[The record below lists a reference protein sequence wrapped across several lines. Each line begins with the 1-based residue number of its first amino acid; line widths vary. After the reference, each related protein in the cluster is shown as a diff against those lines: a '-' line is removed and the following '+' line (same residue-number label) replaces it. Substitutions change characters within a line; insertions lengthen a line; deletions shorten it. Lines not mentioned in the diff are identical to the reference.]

1 MDLISDMYTL
11 CDMVE
16 TCEYCNLCGKYLNH
30 KTLGRTKHSLSM
42 AHIKRIMNLKKGIE
56 EYEELKKLKA
66 EVNKHSSYYFNFITY
81 LPWQH
86 HMKSIYFDL
95 FLDSNF
101 RLSKSKYVEVANLFK
116 MYYFRETMALL
127 ELAVIKFA
135 IERDVTFENI
145 EEARNYSILDP
156 GFIFKNY
163 YHNLRCSTQV
173 TIIVELLC
181 PYLCKINT

>member
-1 MDLISDMYTL
+1 
-11 CDMVE
+11 
-16 TCEYCNLCGKYLNH
+16 
-30 KTLGRTKHSLSM
+30 M
-42 AHIKRIMNLKKGIE
+42 AHITRIMNLKKGIE

-66 EVNKHSSYYFNFITY
+66 EVNKYSSFYFTFITY

-86 HMKSIYFDL
+86 HMKSIWSDL
-95 FLDSNF
+95 FLI
-101 RLSKSKYVEVANLFK
+101 SKLPLPMSVHVAVANPFK

-145 EEARNYSILDP
+145 EEARAYSILDP

-163 YHNLRCSTQV
+163 YHNLRCTQV
-173 TIIVELLC
+173 TIIVELVC
-181 PYLCKINT
+181 PYLCKNQHLPCLVDKYETLYGML